1 MEEEFEEIGEEI
13 KFWKDENMKYCKQLV
28 GDLEEVFQSRH
39 LEVLSQ
45 IKVNKLEIN
54 EWILQQN
61 KDKAEIVSDIHMV
74 EQKCE
79 NLEIHQNNQN
89 KLISTA
95 LSQIKNLSK
104 SERKRSSIS
113 SSYQIRSPSRNKS

>member
-1 MEEEFEEIGEEI
+1 MEEEFDEIREEI
-13 KFWKDENMKYCKQLV
+13 KFWKEENMKYCKQLV
-28 GDLEEVFQSRH
+28 GDLGEVFQSRH

-45 IKVNKLEIN
+45 IKVNKMEIN

-74 EQKCE
+74 EQKYE